1 MEKTVKYI
9 FVTGGVV
16 SGLGKGISAASL
28 GRLLKA
34 RGLRVAAQKLDPY
47 VNVDPGTMSPYQH
60 GEVFV
65 TEDGAETDLD
75 LGHYERFIDEDLNRY
90 SNLTSGRV
98 YWDVLHKE
106 RSGAYLGS
114 TVQVIPHV
122 TGEIKRFVATLG
134 ERTNPDVIIT
144 EIGGTIGDIESQP
157 FLEAIR
163 QLSREVGRQNCL
175 FLHVVLVP
183 YLRCS
188 GEHKT
193 KPAQHSVRELR
204 SLGIIPDIIIA
215 RCDEPL
221 EPGILEKL
229 ALFCDVRPECVIE
242 NRTLPSL
249 YDVPLMLHQAGL
261 DRIACQ
267 ALDLPGGE
275 PDLEEWRALCRRVE
289 NPRRQ
294 VEIALVGKYVELHDA
309 YLSVAEALRHGG
321 YENDARVKIRWV
333 DSEGLSGENIEEALA
348 GCAGV
353 IVPGGFGG
361 RGIAGMIAA
370 AQYARRTGLPY
381 FGICLGMQIAVIE
394 AARNLLG
401 LPQADSSEFAPETPD
416 PVIHLMPGQRGEVPK
431 GGTMRLGAYPCRLG
445 EGTRLGAIYGASE
458 ITERHRHRYEVNA
471 TGSGWSGKG
480 ALSFAA
486 SPQTGSW
493 WRQSRER
500 ITPSS
505 SGCSTTRSLN
515 PAPTGP
521 IPSSGPSSRR
531 RWARVKSYP
540 KTLRLGER
548 QRFSFSYYREE

>member
-122 TGEIKRFVATLG
+122 TGEIKRFVAALG

-163 QLSREVGRQNCL
+163 QLSREVGRQHCL
-175 FLHVVLVP
+175 FIHVVLVP

-204 SLGIIPDIIIA
+204 SLGIIPDVIIA
-215 RCDEPL
+215 RCDWF
-221 EPGILEKL
+221 IFH
-229 ALFCDVRPECVIE
+229 LFD
-242 NRTLPSL
+242 
-249 YDVPLMLHQAGL
+249 
-261 DRIACQ
+261 
-267 ALDLPGGE
+267 
-275 PDLEEWRALCRRVE
+275 CRF
-289 NPRRQ
+289 
-294 VEIALVGKYVELHDA
+294 H
-309 YLSVAEALRHGG
+309 
-321 YENDARVKIRWV
+321 
-333 DSEGLSGENIEEALA
+333 
-348 GCAGV
+348 
-353 IVPGGFGG
+353 
-361 RGIAGMIAA
+361 
-370 AQYARRTGLPY
+370 Y
-381 FGICLGMQIAVIE
+381 F
-394 AARNLLG
+394 
-401 LPQADSSEFAPETPD
+401 
-416 PVIHLMPGQRGEVPK
+416 
-431 GGTMRLGAYPCRLG
+431 
-445 EGTRLGAIYGASE
+445 IY
-458 ITERHRHRYEVNA
+458 
-471 TGSGWSGKG
+471 
-480 ALSFAA
+480 
-486 SPQTGSW
+486 
-493 WRQSRER
+493 
-500 ITPSS
+500 
-505 SGCSTTRSLN
+505 
-515 PAPTGP
+515 
-521 IPSSGPSSRR
+521 
-531 RWARVKSYP
+531 
-540 KTLRLGER
+540 
-548 QRFSFSYYREE
+548 